1 MNPILQAVV
10 VAKQQ
15 VSDIEVRYPTYHTE
29 LVNTLVEVIHKQSEG
44 LSDQKRRVEVSQLVN
59 AFGSTVAL
67 KQGR

>member
-29 LVNTLVEVIHKQSEG
+29 LVNTLVEVIQKQSEG
-44 LSDQKRRVEVSQLVN
+44 LSDQKRRTEVSQLLD
-59 AFGSTVAL
+59 AFGSTVAS

>member
-29 LVNTLVEVIHKQSEG
+29 LVNTLVEVIQKQSEG
-44 LSDQKRRVEVSQLVN
+44 LSDQKRRTEVSQLLD
-59 AFGSTVAL
+59 AFGSTVAS
-67 KQGR
+67 KKGR

>member
-15 VSDIEVRYPTYHTE
+15 VSDIEVRYPTYHTD
-29 LVNTLVEVIHKQSEG
+29 LVNTLVEVIQKQGEG
-44 LSDQKRRVEVSQLVN
+44 LSDQRRRAEVSQILN
-59 AFGSTVAL
+59 TFGNMVAS